1 MKLFNTQLTTD
12 KFAGTVSL
20 VCALQC
26 LLMPSFFIATSGLV
40 SLSIDNEF
48 VHSIILLIAVPVSS
62 FALFLGIKNHKNK
75 LIFLIGILGLIVLIS
90 AFFFAKTFFGENE
103 EILFT
108 VLGSMMVIYAH
119 YKNHETCKEIQ
130 CKSRQDKI

>member
-1 MKLFNTQLTTD
+1 MILFNTQLTTD
-12 KFAGTVSL
+12 KFGGTVSL

-130 CKSRQDKI
+130 CKSCHD

>member
-1 MKLFNTQLTTD
+1 MKFFNTQLTTD

-26 LLMPSFFIATSGLV
+26 LLMPSFFIATSGLI

-48 VHSIILLIAVPVSS
+48 VHSMILLIAVPVSL
-62 FALFLGIKNHKNK
+62 FALFLGLKNHQNK
-75 LIFLIGILGLIVLIS
+75 LIFLIGLLGLTVLIA
-90 AFFFAKTFFGENE
+90 AFFFAKVLFGENE

-130 CKSRQDKI
+130 CKSCHD

>member
-20 VCALQC
+20 VCALQG

-48 VHSIILLIAVPVSS
+48 VHSIILLIAVPVSL
-62 FALFLGIKNHKNK
+62 FALFLGLKNHKNK
-75 LIFLIGILGLIVLIS
+75 LIFLIGLLGLIVLIS

-108 VLGSMMVIYAH
+108 ILGSMMVIYAH
-119 YKNHETCKEIQ
+119 YQNHETCKEIQ
-130 CKSRQDKI
+130 CKSCHD

>member
-26 LLMPSFFIATSGLV
+26 LLMPSFFIATSGLI

-48 VHSIILLIAVPVSS
+48 FHSIILFIAVPVSL
-62 FALFLGIKNHKNK
+62 FALFLCLKNHKNK
-75 LIFLIGILGLIVLIS
+75 LIFLIGMLGLIVLIG
-90 AFFFAKTFFGENE
+90 AFFFAKTIFGENE

-119 YKNHETCKEIQ
+119 YQNHETCKEIQ
-130 CKSRQDKI
+130 CKSCHD

>member
-1 MKLFNTQLTTD
+1 MGRLFDFMLPDNKSPLTANSTD
-12 KFAGTVSL
+12 GLFHFISQVS
-20 VCALQC
+20 
-26 LLMPSFFIATSGLV
+26 
-40 SLSIDNEF
+40 
-48 VHSIILLIAVPVSS
+48 
-62 FALFLGIKNHKNK
+62 

-130 CKSRQDKI
+130 CNSCHD

>member
-26 LLMPSFFIATSGLV
+26 LFMPSFFIATSGLV

-48 VHSIILLIAVPVSS
+48 VHSIILFIAVPVSL
-62 FALFLGIKNHKNK
+62 FALLLGLENHKSKLIYLIYVCLQKNK
-75 LIFLIGILGLIVLIS
+75 LRG
-90 AFFFAKTFFGENE
+90 
-103 EILFT
+103 
-108 VLGSMMVIYAH
+108 
-119 YKNHETCKEIQ
+119 
-130 CKSRQDKI
+130 KSLPLSTHHLKMHKYSGQQY

>member
-1 MKLFNTQLTTD
+1 MKFFNTQLTTD

-48 VHSIILLIAVPVSS
+48 VHSIILLIAVPVSL
-62 FALFLGIKNHKNK
+62 FALFLGLKNHKNK
-75 LIFLIGILGLIVLIS
+75 LIFLIGLLGLIVLIA
-90 AFFFAKTFFGENE
+90 AFFFAKIFFGENE

-119 YKNHETCKEIQ
+119 YRNQETCKEIQ
-130 CKSRQDKI
+130 CKSCHD

>member
-103 EILFT
+103 
-108 VLGSMMVIYAH
+108 
-119 YKNHETCKEIQ
+119 
-130 CKSRQDKI
+130 

>member
-26 LLMPSFFIATSGLV
+26 LFMPSFFIATSGIV

-48 VHSIILLIAVPVSS
+48 VHSIILFIAVPVSL
-62 FALFLGIKNHKNK
+62 FALLLGLENHKNK
-75 LIFLIGILGLIVLIS
+75 LIFLIGVLGLAVLIV
-90 AFFFAKTFFGENE
+90 AFLFAKTFFGENE

-119 YKNHETCKEIQ
+119 YQNHQTCKVIQ
-130 CKSRQDKI
+130 CKSCHD

>member
-1 MKLFNTQLTTD
+1 MKFFNTQLTTD
-12 KFAGTVSL
+12 KLAGTVSL
-20 VCALQC
+20 VCAIQC

-48 VHSIILLIAVPVSS
+48 VHSIILLIAVPVSL
-62 FALFLGIKNHKNK
+62 FALFLGLKNHKNK
-75 LIFLIGILGLIVLIS
+75 LIFLIGLLGLIVLIS

-108 VLGSMMVIYAH
+108 AIGSMMVIYAH
-119 YKNHETCKEIQ
+119 YRNHETCKEIQ
-130 CKSRQDKI
+130 CKSCHD

>member
-1 MKLFNTQLTTD
+1 
-12 KFAGTVSL
+12 
-20 VCALQC
+20 
-26 LLMPSFFIATSGLV
+26 MPSFFIATSGLL

-48 VHSIILLIAVPVSS
+48 VHSIILLIAEPVSL
-62 FALFLGIKNHKNK
+62 FALFLGLKNHKNK
-75 LIFLIGILGLIVLIS
+75 LIFLIGILGLIVLIA

-119 YKNHETCKEIQ
+119 YQNHETCKEIQ
-130 CKSRQDKI
+130 CKSCHD

>member
-1 MKLFNTQLTTD
+1 MKFFNTQLTTD

-48 VHSIILLIAVPVSS
+48 VHSIILLIAVPVSL
-62 FALFLGIKNHKNK
+62 FALFLGLKNHKNK
-75 LIFLIGILGLIVLIS
+75 LIFLIGILGLIVLIA
-90 AFFFAKTFFGENE
+90 AFFFAKTFFGE
-103 EILFT
+103 I
-108 VLGSMMVIYAH
+108 
-119 YKNHETCKEIQ
+119 
-130 CKSRQDKI
+130 

>member
-1 MKLFNTQLTTD
+1 MKLFKTQLTTD
-12 KFAGTVSL
+12 KLAGSVSL

-26 LLMPSFFIATSGLV
+26 LFMPSFFIATSGLV

-48 VHSIILLIAVPVSS
+48 VHSIILFIAVPVSL
-62 FALFLGIKNHKNK
+62 FALLLGLENHKSK
-75 LIFLIGILGLIVLIS
+75 LIFLIGMLGLVVLVA
-90 AFFFAKTFFGENE
+90 AFLFAKTFFGENE

-119 YKNHETCKEIQ
+119 YQNHQTCKEIQ
-130 CKSRQDKI
+130 CKSCHD

>member
-1 MKLFNTQLTTD
+1 MKLFNAQLTSD

-26 LLMPSFFIATSGLV
+26 LFMPSFFIATSGIL

-48 VHSIILLIAVPVSS
+48 VHSIILCIAVPVSL
-62 FALFLGIKNHKNK
+62 FALLLGLENHKSK
-75 LIFLIGILGLIVLIS
+75 LIFLIGVLGLAVLVV
-90 AFFFAKTFFGENE
+90 AYLFAKTFFGENE

-130 CKSRQDKI
+130 CKSCHD

>member
-1 MKLFNTQLTTD
+1 MKFFNTQLTTD

-26 LLMPSFFIATSGLV
+26 LLMPSFFIATSGLI

-48 VHSIILLIAVPVSS
+48 VHSMILLIAVPVSL
-62 FALFLGIKNHKNK
+62 FALFLGLKNHQNK
-75 LIFLIGILGLIVLIS
+75 LIFLIGLLGLTVLIA
-90 AFFFAKTFFGENE
+90 AFFFAKVLFGENE

-119 YKNHETCKEIQ
+119 YKNHETCKELQ
-130 CKSRQDKI
+130 CKSCHD